1 MRSASQSPGPFLRRQ
16 ISRRQISRPA
26 RLIAASLIVAGAI
39 SAPSAPI
46 AEPAT
51 KVFLNGKPAPVYF
64 NDGDSFRVLGGEHA
78 GTRARLAGFN
88 TLETFGPVHQW
99 GDWHAKE
106 LYTLSKAATLNAA
119 RGVWSCKS
127 DFDTDT
133 YGRTLWYC
141 RDLAIDQIRRGLA
154 HALSIN
160 YDPADPDFM
169 AAQRQAMAN
178 KRGIWA
184 HGIPAY
190 VLTSLHS
197 ISEGRNPAYN
207 RLVSTRD
214 GHSAKWAHNN
224 NYVECQNVCREE
236 RFVPDE
242 TVETLAKEL
251 LQDQGL
257 APMGLAKLTQAV
269 GDFARLGYF
278 GGIKDGEASLLETK
292 LEGFERDGRFGE
304 ANPTPGSCHIY
315 VEFLRRYGVGQAEC
329 LK

>member
-1 MRSASQSPGPFLRRQ
+1 MRSSSQSPGPIARR
-16 ISRRQISRPA
+16 PVAPFA
-26 RLIAASLIVAGAI
+26 RLIATALIVIGAI
-39 SAPSAPI
+39 SMPSTPV

-51 KVFLNGKPAPVYF
+51 KVYLNGKPAPVYF
-64 NDGDSFRVLGGEHA
+64 NDGDSFRVLGGEHI

-160 YDPADPDFM
+160 FDPADPDFM
-169 AAQRQAMAN
+169 AAQRQAMEN

-184 HGIPAY
+184 HGTPAY
-190 VLTSLHS
+190 VITSLHS
-197 ISEGRNPAYN
+197 VSEGRNPAYN

-214 GHSAKWAHNN
+214 GHSAKWAHND
-224 NYVECQNVCREE
+224 NYTECQNVCREE
-236 RFVPDE
+236 RDVPDE
-242 TVETLAKEL
+242 TIDALAKEL
-251 LQDQGL
+251 LQDENL
-257 APMGLAKLTQAV
+257 ASLGMDKLSQAI
-269 GDFARLGYF
+269 GDFARLGYY
-278 GGIKDGEASLLETK
+278 GGIEDQEAALKEK
-292 LEGFERDGRFGE
+292 LESFERDGRFGE
-304 ANPTPGSCHIY
+304 AKTVPGSCHIY